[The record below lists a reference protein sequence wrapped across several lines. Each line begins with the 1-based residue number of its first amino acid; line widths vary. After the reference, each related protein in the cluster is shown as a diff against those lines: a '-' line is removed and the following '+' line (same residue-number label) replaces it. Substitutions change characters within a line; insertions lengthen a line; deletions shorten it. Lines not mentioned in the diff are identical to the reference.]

1 MSNRADSSSQ
11 SVSAA
16 KKEVQVAAAQ
26 AEDAQYELD
35 EAETELRSKIRDAI
49 DSGVT
54 PTELIDS
61 SVVECDTVVE
71 AVGERAVEELDRDDH
86 PNNKARH

>member
-1 MSNRADSSSQ
+1 MPNQTESSKSA
-11 SVSAA
+11 SAA
-16 KKEVQVAAAQ
+16 KREVEVAAAQ

-54 PTELIDS
+54 PTELVDGSAI
-61 SVVECDTVVE
+61 ECGTVVE
-71 AVGERAVEELDRDDH
+71 AVGERAVEELDRNDH
-86 PNNKARH
+86 PNDQARH